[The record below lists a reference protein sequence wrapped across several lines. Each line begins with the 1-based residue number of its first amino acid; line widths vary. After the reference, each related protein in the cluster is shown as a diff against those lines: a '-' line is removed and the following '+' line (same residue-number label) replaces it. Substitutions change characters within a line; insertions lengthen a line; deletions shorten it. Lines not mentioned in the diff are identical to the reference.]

1 MSGPILPKGSSPV
14 PPAGSDADPA
24 DVTKAGLP
32 LALDAQRLVIS
43 VIAERLRI
51 GKRVVEGEGVVSRR
65 RASVMLYER

>member
-14 PPAGSDADPA
+14 PPAGSDADRAA
-24 DVTKAGLP
+24 DVTKAGPP

-51 GKRVVEGEGVVSRR
+51 ENKDCRG
-65 RASVMLYER
+65 